1 MEEIRKIY
9 SAERELPPEG
19 SYCTDYRGLLNKR
32 ISEAPDVPLFI
43 SRDHSAG
50 TELKVMPEEFL
61 RQVNC
66 FSAWLAEQGYSRDH
80 IAVLGDNSYQWI
92 LTMFSVICS
101 NNVLVPLDK
110 GLEYA
115 TLEVLTGRSH
125 SKALFYSAA
134 YEEKA
139 LKLAEKHGL
148 KLYKLEET
156 ALYVETGEKFGDV
169 KPIETDDE
177 ALAILMYTSGTTGVS
192 KGVMLS
198 QKNILTNIE
207 FARKQS
213 DFSGDSVYLLPL
225 NHIYGLG
232 SSLLITIIA
241 DGTVTINSNLR
252 YMLKDLQASKP
263 EILFLVPL
271 FLEMLYAN
279 IWKGLHANGLEDKIK
294 AAIEANRKKGNVS
307 NEVKRGMFKDIL
319 AAFGGRLTRIVSGGA
334 PLNTKLYEGFKDFG
348 IEVLNG
354 YGITEC
360 SPVLA
365 VNCLDLNK
373 PESVGRMVAGS
384 EIMIDSPDKDGN
396 GEICVKAPFVMLGY
410 YEAEEENRKALID
423 GWFHTGDK
431 GYLDEDG
438 YVYVC
443 GRLKNLIILSNGE
456 NVSPEEIE
464 NMLYDD
470 PAIAEVVVYEKNG
483 GIAAQIFINEE
494 YAAASGKAEGEKHIR
509 DFISGL
515 NRELAVYKRINT
527 VEFRDTPFERTSSKK
542 IKRNIG

>member
-169 KPIETDDE
+169 KPIETDAD
-177 ALAILMYTSGTTGVS
+177 AIAILMYTSGTTGIS

-198 QKNILTNIE
+198 QRNTIANAG
-207 FARKQS
+207 FASMQT
-213 DFSGDSVYLLPL
+213 DLSGDSVYLLPAM
-225 NHIYGLG
+225 
-232 SSLLITIIA
+232 LISISC
-241 DGTVTINSNLR
+241 GNTVTVNTNLR

-263 EILFLVPL
+263 EILFIVPL
-271 FLEMLYAN
+271 FLEMLSAN
-279 IWKGLHANGLEDKIK
+279 IWKGLRAKGLEEKVK

-307 NEVKRGMFKDIL
+307 NEEKRGMFKDIL

-334 PLNTKLYEGFKDFG
+334 PLNVKLYDTFKDFG

-360 SPVLA
+360 SPVIA
-365 VNCLDLNK
+365 VNALELNK
-373 PESVGRMVAGS
+373 PASVGKMMPGCR
-384 EIMIDSPDKDGN
+384 IKIDSPDSDGN

-410 YEAEEENRKALID
+410 FEAEEENRKALID